1 MTLNE
6 FLDAVD
12 ALPVA
17 FEVVPASGAIR
28 ARGAAGYS
36 AFCDCPIEA
45 LARVRG
51 LSLQGGVH
59 AAAARLGL
67 SPEDTRCIIT
77 GADVGDPALIHDTE
91 MRVVRARLEA
101 RCQR

>member
-28 ARGAAGYS
+28 VRGDVGRS

-45 LARVRG
+45 LARARG
-51 LSLQGGVH
+51 LSLQGGVQ

-67 SPEDTRCIIT
+67 SPEDVRTVMT
-77 GADVGDPALIHDTE
+77 AADVGNL
-91 MRVVRARLEA
+91 RVLEDAEFLVRDRLEA
-101 RCQR
+101 RCRR